1 MGASY
6 TEYYLQLVNK
16 RTGMA
21 INDDSGVANV
31 LTVNSPAEVT
41 IYADDMG
48 TAASNPLTMT
58 DGKIRF
64 FTLASVTSVDVS
76 ILTAA
81 GQAIFVEGLTSSQHR
96 IDVDTETRSQLL
108 IVPFLFLA
116 GGTVVDTGFNIP
128 AKCRI
133 DPFRLG
139 LRVTTADAGET
150 IDVGLLASEAG
161 GDEDGFIVAASL
173 ASLGYINLIPQIT
186 GGTNIDYVSTNYV
199 GVLLATTI
207 AGADAV
213 ATVGGW
219 SPKCNYVTDGTATSL
234 TYTPSSSDTAAGYI
248 LIGYDLLP

>member
-6 TEYYLQLVNK
+6 TEYMLQLVNK
-16 RTGMA
+16 RTGMP
-21 INDDSGVANV
+21 IDDDTGVANV

-48 TAASNPLTMT
+48 TAASNPLTISN
-58 DGKIRF
+58 GVIRF
-64 FTLASVTSVDVS
+64 FTAASVTSVDVS

-81 GQAIFVEGLTSSQHR
+81 GQAVFVEGLTPSQHR
-96 IDVDTETRSQLL
+96 VDVDTENRSQLL
-108 IVPFLFLA
+108 VVPFLFLA
-116 GGTVVDTGFNIP
+116 AGTVVDTGFDFP

-133 DPFRLG
+133 DPFKLG
-139 LRVTTADAGET
+139 LRVTTVDASET
-150 IDVGLLASEAG
+150 IDVGLLATEAG

-173 ASLGYINLIPQIT
+173 ANAGYINLIPQIT
-186 GGTNIDYVSTNYV
+186 GGTNIDYVGTNYV
-199 GVLLATTI
+199 GALLATSI

-219 SPKCNYVTDGTATSL
+219 SPICNYVTDGTAKSL

-248 LIGYDLLP
+248 LVGYDLLP